1 MNNNMSSF
9 SLIGARMMGAIFDA
23 KNIFMFTKSHRNGA
37 DRIKIEG
44 HWTIKVIDRETGEV
58 VREVEGHNT
67 MLQSFAGLLVNFLT
81 AGASIPSGT
90 QYYVSLWDTSHDWI
104 KQIAGPTSTSGW
116 SSTPGCPWVLSFSV
130 SDTSTASYTVGYV
143 TFGDTAYSSTPAY
156 PGYDWFAYALSSAV
170 TKNSS
175 QILSLSYS
183 LTIQC
188 SAPP

>member
-1 MNNNMSSF
+1 MNNNMSF

-23 KNIFMFTKSHRNGA
+23 KNVFMFTKSKRSDT

-44 HWTIKVIDRETGEV
+44 HWTIKVIDKETGEV

-67 MLQSFAGLLVNFLT
+67 MLQGFAGLLANFIS

-90 QYYVSLWDTSHDWI
+90 QYYVSLWDTSHNFI

-116 SSTPGCPWVLSFSV
+116 ASTAGCPWALSFSV

-143 TFGDTAYSSTPAY
+143 TFGDVAYSSAPTYPAN
-156 PGYDWFAYALSSAV
+156 DWFAYALSSAV

-183 LTIQC
+183 LSIQC
-188 SAPP
+188 GSAP